1 MTSEVDFILERL
13 SEMFICVAVKWGLA
27 SILILD
33 FVLNR
38 ENAFETNE
46 QL

>member
-1 MTSEVDFILERL
+1 MISFGLEPL